1 MASKLG
7 DSPHKSAAAYLLFYR
22 RRSDKPLGPSY
33 LQELVTDF
41 RNPPQQQADSADE
54 SYQSDSG
61 EGRLGDPSSI
71 LRGSSSNSVGAG
83 VGATTGLQHQA
94 QNTLLGGGNGSAGQ
108 QAGQSL
114 KQRTQG
120 TSDDDEGIS
129 MVDDKPAG
137 NKYGNTGSEWSFG
150 VLDNADTDPETAL
163 LENFDRGDADVDSN
177 AADHDTDREDSWN
190 DLGEAFQYG
199 GDTSMNEDYEDDH
212 GLYSN
217 AHAYESEALH
227 LEDPED
233 TRMVSDEPPTV
244 DINLSDDKMD

>member
-7 DSPHKSAAAYLLFYR
+7 DSPRKSAAAYLLFYR

-33 LQELVTDF
+33 LQELVADF

-61 EGRLGDPSSI
+61 EGRLGDLSSI

-94 QNTLLGGGNGSAGQ
+94 QNTLQGGGNGSAGQ

-114 KQRTQG
+114 MQRTQG
-120 TSDDDEGIS
+120 TSDDEGIS
-129 MVDDKPAG
+129 MVEDESAG
-137 NKYGNTGSEWSFG
+137 NNILYGNAGSDWSFG
-150 VLDNADTDPETAL
+150 VLDNADTDPGAAL
-163 LENFDRGDADVDSN
+163 LDTLDVDSN

-190 DLGEAFQYG
+190 DMEEGFQFG
-199 GDTSMNEDYEDDH
+199 GDTTMNEDYEDDH

-217 AHAYESEALH
+217 AHESALH
-227 LEDPED
+227 FEGPED
-233 TRMVSDEPPTV
+233 TSMVSDDPPTV
-244 DINLSDDKMD
+244 DINLSDDMRTKMD

>member
-7 DSPHKSAAAYLLFYR
+7 DSPRKSAAAYLLFYR

-33 LQELVTDF
+33 LQELVADF

-94 QNTLLGGGNGSAGQ
+94 QNTLQGGGNGSAGQ

-114 KQRTQG
+114 KQKTQG

-129 MVDDKPAG
+129 MVDDEPAG

-150 VLDNADTDPETAL
+150 VLDNADNYPETTL
-163 LENFDRGDADVDSN
+163 LENFADVDSN
-177 AADHDTDREDSWN
+177 AADHDTDREDGWN
-190 DLGEAFQYG
+190 DPNEGFQFG
-199 GDTSMNEDYEDDH
+199 GDDTNMGEDYEDDH

-217 AHAYESEALH
+217 AHDSGALH
-227 LEDPED
+227 FEDVED
-233 TRMVSDEPPTV
+233 TSMVSDEPPTV

>member
-7 DSPHKSAAAYLLFYR
+7 DSPRKSAAAYLLFYR

-129 MVDDKPAG
+129 MIEDESAG
-137 NKYGNTGSEWSFG
+137 NNRQYGNTGSDWSFG
-150 VLDNADTDPETAL
+150 VLDNADNYPETAL
-163 LENFDRGDADVDSN
+163 LENFADVDSN

-190 DLGEAFQYG
+190 DLGEEFQYG
-199 GDTSMNEDYEDDH
+199 GDITMNEDYEDDH
-212 GLYSN
+212 GLYSH
-217 AHAYESEALH
+217 AHEPEALH
-227 LEDPED
+227 LED
-233 TRMVSDEPPTV
+233 TSMVSDDPPTV
-244 DINLSDDKMD
+244 DINLSDDLRTKMD